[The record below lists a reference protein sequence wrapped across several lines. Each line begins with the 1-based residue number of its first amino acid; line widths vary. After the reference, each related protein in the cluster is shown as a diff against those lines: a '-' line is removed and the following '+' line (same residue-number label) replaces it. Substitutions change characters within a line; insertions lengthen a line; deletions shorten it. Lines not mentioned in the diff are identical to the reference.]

1 MFPGLRSRTAGP
13 WSTPLPMLPPWH
25 RWGPLSPY
33 ALRARPYTGL
43 LALSASS
50 WLFGNESQRV
60 SRCSE
65 AHSLSEPLMSSSASP
80 SSLSMFFFF
89 FLMFIYLAAL
99 GLSCSMWDLVPQS
112 EIEPTPTA
120 CGVLATA
127 LPGKSLPMFLIHE
140 APRVVPA
147 WRKGQTPELRSS

>member
-1 MFPGLRSRTAGP
+1 MLRSPQSERAADVLLGQP
-13 WSTPLPMLPPWH
+13 K
-25 RWGPLSPY
+25 LSVHVF
-33 ALRARPYTGL
+33 L
-43 LALSASS
+43 
-50 WLFGNESQRV
+50 
-60 SRCSE
+60 
-65 AHSLSEPLMSSSASP
+65 
-80 SSLSMFFFF
+80 F